1 VPHCNTGS
9 AWGLADKMGKETTM
23 MAVTVAGLI
32 SASSI
37 AGMQKYLNVHYDK
50 NGEKLASPGFSLT
63 RCVPRPRHAARA
75 ALLPRRTCQQLF
87 CAARP
92 GHDPGDPRSCCWRR
106 RLRARCCA
114 AWTGAPAASAGA
126 MPSDAVSH
134 GVSSKFNVLSPASK
148 AKTF

>member
-1 VPHCNTGS
+1 
-9 AWGLADKMGKETTM
+9 MGKETTM

-63 RCVPRPRHAARA
+63 
-75 ALLPRRTCQQLF
+75 
-87 CAARP
+87 
-92 GHDPGDPRSCCWRR
+92 
-106 RLRARCCA
+106 
-114 AWTGAPAASAGA
+114 
-126 MPSDAVSH
+126 
-134 GVSSKFNVLSPASK
+134 SKFNVLSPASK